1 MQYYN
6 DILCVPA
13 SILILSNSNPD
24 GIITNDNYKKL
35 CQRGWLNVVRRGGN
49 ANPAL
54 IEYDSIPARYKVAFE
69 QKFGDPKQQ
78 AAVKPFIDRVEQD
91 AKAVEFFSH
100 YMLADSRHLPENIQR
115 EYCANANVL
124 NAIKT
129 ILTNANESRKALSGG
144 KLKGFWAKASEAIN
158 AIRIETGHTLP
169 SKEIPLKRRYT
180 KYIEDGY
187 NALISGK
194 FCNDN
199 SRKVTDDLER
209 LIMSLYTMPEKPFA
223 KSVHTLYHEFLSGK
237 ITVADRKTGEVFEP
251 SQFVKNGKPLELTA
265 MTVWNYLNKPEN
277 RLIVDKARSGSHRFN
292 SAVRPHH
299 HRKAPNYSFSKITM
313 DDRALPRKCVNGKWV
328 SAYYAYD
335 VTSGCVIG
343 YSYSFEKNERLFI
356 DCLQDMFRLIDRENF
371 GMPMQVEVENH
382 LVNKFFDDL
391 ALMFPFVRICN
402 PGNSQEKHAEHL
414 NRQKK
419 YGVEKKTH
427 HGIGR
432 WWSRH
437 EAYTVDRDKVNDEF
451 VEKMYSYERLVADD
465 EQACKDFNNQL
476 HPKQKKYPGKT
487 RWQVLVENM
496 NPDAPQV
503 NKALVYKAIGEKTH
517 TTIRR
522 NQYVTVQHAKYQ
534 LSNIDV
540 LQKLKSGNYSVE
552 AYYLPDTE
560 GMISDV
566 YLYQGGEFLCKAG
579 KIVEYNT
586 AKAEW
591 TEKDHEAYT
600 EQSKYVSEFDAKA
613 KQGKKDLAAPV
624 IIQSE
629 TLKEALEAPVKIVQE
644 PVPVKSESIEDILG
658 DYNADDY
665 EQKALDDI

>member
-1 MQYYN
+1 MEFYKEK
-6 DILCVPA
+6 LCIPA
-13 SILILSNSNPD
+13 SMMILSNQNPD
-24 GIITNDNYKKL
+24 GILTKDNYDKL
-35 CQRGWLNVVRRGGN
+35 CQRGWLNVLRRGCNG
-49 ANPAL
+49 NPAL
-54 IEYDSIPARYKVAFE
+54 IEYDTMPLRYKAAFE
-69 QKFGDPKQQ
+69 QKFGDPKQHAQ
-78 AAVKPFIDRVEQD
+78 VKPFIDRIVTDHE
-91 AKAVEFFSH
+91 AASYFSN
-100 YMLADSRHLPENIQR
+100 YILADGRNLPDDIQR
-115 EYCANANVL
+115 EYCTNANVL
-124 NAIKT
+124 NAIKV
-129 ILTNANESRKALSGG
+129 IFNSANETRKALSGS
-144 KLKGFWAKASEAIN
+144 KMKGFWGKAIEAVN
-158 AIRIETGHTLP
+158 AIRVETKHTLP
-169 SKEIPLKRRYT
+169 SKEIPLKRRYL
-180 KYIEDGY
+180 KYVESGY
-187 NALISGK
+187 EALISGK

-223 KSVHTLYHEFLSGK
+223 KSVHALYTEFLEGK
-237 ITVADRKTGEVFEP
+237 ITVADRKTGEIFNP
-251 SQFVKNGKPLELTA
+251 TDYVKNGKPLELTA
-265 MTVWNYLNKPEN
+265 MTVWLYLNKPEN
-277 RLIVDKARSGSHRFN
+277 RIIVDKARSGSHRFN

-343 YSYSFEKNERLFI
+343 YSYSFDKNERLFI
-356 DCLQDMFRLIDRENF
+356 DCLQDMFRLIDREGF
-371 GMPMQVEVENH
+371 GMPLQVEVENH

-391 ALMFPFVRICN
+391 EMMFPFVRICN

-419 YGVEKKTH
+419 YGIEKKTQ

-451 VEKMYSYERLVADD
+451 VEKMYTYERLVADD
-465 EQACKDFNNQL
+465 VQACKDFNNQL

-487 RWQVLVENM
+487 RWQVLAENM
-496 NPDAPQV
+496 NPDAKPI
-503 NKALVYKAIGEKTH
+503 NKAIIYKGIGEKTL

-534 LSNIDV
+534 LSNLDV
-540 LQKLKSGNYSVE
+540 LQKLKSGNYNVE

-566 YLYQGGEFLCKAG
+566 YLWQNGEFLCKAA

-591 TEKDHEAYT
+591 TEADHAAYT
-600 EQSKYVSEFDAKA
+600 EQAKYVSEFDAKA

-624 IIQSE
+624 IIKSE
-629 TLKEALEAPVKIVQE
+629 TLKEAIQAPVKVVE
-644 PVPVKSESIEDILG
+644 PVPVKGNSIDDILS
-658 DYNADDY
+658 DYNADDF
-665 EQKALDDI
+665 EQKAIDDI

>member
-13 SILILSNSNPD
+13 SLLILSNENPE

-49 ANPAL
+49 SNPAL
-54 IEYDSIPARYKVAFE
+54 IEYDSIPVRYKAAFE
-69 QKFGDPKQQ
+69 QRFGDPKQH

-91 AKAVEFFSH
+91 AAAITFFSN
-100 YMLADSRHLPENIQR
+100 YILSDSRQLPENIQR
-115 EYCANANVL
+115 EYCSNANVL

-129 ILTNANESRKALSGG
+129 IFNNANESRKALSGG
-144 KLKGFWAKASEAIN
+144 KLKGFWGKAIEAIN
-158 AIRIETGHTLP
+158 AIRLETGHTLP
-169 SKEIPLKRRYT
+169 SKEIPLKR
-180 KYIEDGY
+180 KYLKYVEAGY
-187 NALISGK
+187 EALISGK

-223 KSVHTLYHEFLSGK
+223 KSVHALYSEFLSEK
-237 ITVADRKTGEVFEP
+237 ITVVDRKTGEVFNP
-251 SQFVKNGKPLELTA
+251 ADFVKNGKPLELTS
-265 MTVWNYLNKPEN
+265 MTVWLYLNKPEN
-277 RLIVDKARSGSHRFN
+277 RIIVDKVRSGSHRFN

-343 YSYSFEKNERLFI
+343 YSYSFDKNERLFI
-356 DCLQDMFRLIDRENF
+356 DCLQNMFRLIDREGF
-371 GMPMQVEVENH
+371 GLPMQVEVENH

-391 ALMFPFVRICN
+391 HVMFPFVRICN

-419 YGVEKKTH
+419 YGVEKKTQ

-432 WWSRH
+432 WWSKH
-437 EAYTVDRDKVNDEF
+437 EAYIIDRDKVNDEF
-451 VEKMYSYERLVADD
+451 VEKMYTYERLVADD

-476 HPKQKKYPGKT
+476 HPKQKRYPGKT

-496 NPDAPQV
+496 NPASPDVP
-503 NKALVYKAIGEKTH
+503 KATVYKAIGDKTQ
-517 TTIRR
+517 TTINR
-522 NQYVTVQHAKYQ
+522 NQYVTVKHAKYQ
-534 LSNIDV
+534 ISSLDV
-540 LQKLKSGNYSVE
+540 LQKLKSGNYGVQ
-552 AYYLPDTE
+552 AYYLPDNE
-560 GMISDV
+560 GMISEV
-566 YLYQGGEFLCKAG
+566 YLYQNETFICKAA

-591 TEKDHEAYT
+591 TEKDHAAYA
-600 EQSKYVSEFDAKA
+600 EQAKYVAEFDAKA
-613 KQGKKDLAAPV
+613 KQGKKDLASPV

-629 TLKEALEAPVKIVQE
+629 ILKEAIETPVKTVEVAQ
-644 PVPVKSESIEDILG
+644 PVKGNSIDDLLN
-658 DYNADDY
+658 DYNAEDY
-665 EQKALDDI
+665 EQKAIDDI